1 MHVRL
6 KLITEGSEKMTR
18 KSPEDQYNTVLK
30 GHGEIKVSEIQ
41 TWRRIEA
48 RRKQANPQNR
58 REMKVCV
65 CFVCFFTDVAH
76 RDCCQGASLNADAQ
90 TTSTSRSLETH

>member
-48 RRKQANPQNR
+48 RRSKQIPKIEER
-58 REMKVCV
+58 
-65 CFVCFFTDVAH
+65 
-76 RDCCQGASLNADAQ
+76 
-90 TTSTSRSLETH
+90 